1 MSEQVA
7 KVAHFFDDI
16 ANQYAQKY
24 GKSNV
29 LTEYFFQQRLQA
41 AIEDI
46 DIANK
51 KILDIGAGTG
61 PLFDVFKTQQL
72 PFEYF
77 ACDISPNMREKS
89 NIPSDQYHI
98 GQAFEINW
106 GNSTFDYI
114 FVLGVTTY
122 MTKTDWEKTLDFIHQ
137 RLSPNGKA
145 IISFTNEQSFDIKI
159 RRFFNHF
166 KFILNQK
173 NVISQSFEIQTF
185 DYQIFIQN
193 ASNTFTVTKTSW
205 LNQTLSGLNRIA
217 PKMSIKVGQ
226 FLLQKFKHNTAVIE
240 KCSSD
245 FLLILKKHDN

>member
-41 AIEDI
+41 AIEGI
-46 DIANK
+46 DIKGK

-61 PLFDVFKTQQL
+61 PLFDAFKAQGLQ
-72 PFEYF
+72 FEYF

-89 NIPSDQYHI
+89 NIPTEQYHI

-106 GNSTFDYI
+106 HDRSFDYI
-114 FVLGVTTY
+114 FMLGVTTY
-122 MTKTDWEKTLDFIHQ
+122 MTKTDWDKTLDFIHQ

-145 IISFTNEQSFDIKI
+145 IISFTNEQSLDIKI
-159 RRFFNHF
+159 RRFFNRF
-166 KFILNQK
+166 KLILNKK
-173 NVISQSFEIQTF
+173 NVISQSFDIQTF
-185 DYQIFIQN
+185 DYQDISKTI
-193 ASNTFTVTKTSW
+193 SNKFELINTHW

-217 PKMSIKVGQ
+217 PKISIRIGQ
-226 FLLQKFKHNTAVIE
+226 FLLQKFGNKTPIIE
-240 KCSSD
+240 TYSSD
-245 FLLILKKHDN
+245 FLLVIGRL